1 MKKKM
6 AILLLGIIAA
16 VAVLAG
22 CGGKKEAG
30 SPVVGDYKLA
40 SVESGGMTVDVDEYK
55 EMMGDDSLDMSISI
69 KSDGTFSIDAAGQSG
84 EGTWEYKEPVC
95 TLTID
100 GEPQECQYEDGVL
113 TMDFSGVKMN
123 IEK

>member
-6 AILLLGIIAA
+6 AILLLGIIVA

-55 EMMGDDSLDMSISI
+55 EMMGDDSPLWFIFAAVLNFGNAVRLVKRVPM
-69 KSDGTFSIDAAGQSG
+69 DGLKD
-84 EGTWEYKEPVC
+84 
-95 TLTID
+95 
-100 GEPQECQYEDGVL
+100 
-113 TMDFSGVKMN
+113 
-123 IEK
+123 